1 MQNIYALQ
9 LCQEANYQIVRRNL
23 DKELSS
29 ENLNDLTEN
38 EIQEQKSLS
47 LRQFEQIKNNPNTS
61 APIQISSEIKTIF
74 DQAGS
79 SKRQQDQR
87 DFDHLLRMM
96 LEQAEKIYDHGLSI
110 LLLLVNFSD
119 FSREEVE
126 KRHQHSY
133 GITPNKNSSSL
144 NFADNRVIQAIK
156 SSSLFNTEVTSKKVS
171 WEQVSVFQWYREIL
185 KKDPEYQ
192 TYLSLSKTNYETDL
206 KLVKHILKNSVFKKG
221 TIYSFLEEHI
231 LNWAEDREI
240 IKSMVGKSLKTID
253 PDLKN
258 SFHLAPLSY
267 NWDDDKKYFRELF
280 NMTIANN
287 QQYDKLIAKKAKN
300 WDLNRMA
307 VLDKII
313 IKMAICEFIN
323 FPSIPIKV
331 TINEYIEISKLYSTP
346 KSKIFVNGIMDV
358 LAGDLGEKGEIRK
371 SGRGLLDNK

>member
-1 MQNIYALQ
+1 MQNIYAFQ

-171 WEQVSVFQWYREIL
+171 WEQVSVSQWYREIL

>member
-110 LLLLVNFSD
+110 LLLFVNFSD

-133 GITPNKNSSSL
+133 GITP
-144 NFADNRVIQAIK
+144 
-156 SSSLFNTEVTSKKVS
+156 
-171 WEQVSVFQWYREIL
+171 
-185 KKDPEYQ
+185 
-192 TYLSLSKTNYETDL
+192 
-206 KLVKHILKNSVFKKG
+206 
-221 TIYSFLEEHI
+221 
-231 LNWAEDREI
+231 
-240 IKSMVGKSLKTID
+240 
-253 PDLKN
+253 
-258 SFHLAPLSY
+258 
-267 NWDDDKKYFRELF
+267 
-280 NMTIANN
+280 
-287 QQYDKLIAKKAKN
+287 QQK
-300 WDLNRMA
+300 
-307 VLDKII
+307 
-313 IKMAICEFIN
+313 
-323 FPSIPIKV
+323 
-331 TINEYIEISKLYSTP
+331 
-346 KSKIFVNGIMDV
+346 
-358 LAGDLGEKGEIRK
+358 
-371 SGRGLLDNK
+371 

>member
-1 MQNIYALQ
+1 MQNIYAFQ

-29 ENLNDLTEN
+29 KNLYDLTEN

-133 GITPNKNSSSL
+133 DTTPNKNSSSL

-156 SSSLFNTEVTSKKVS
+156 SSSLFKTEVTSKKVS
-171 WEQVSVFQWYREIL
+171 WEQVSIFQWYREIL

-300 WDLNRMA
+300 WDLDRMA

>member
-1 MQNIYALQ
+1 
-9 LCQEANYQIVRRNL
+9 
-23 DKELSS
+23 
-29 ENLNDLTEN
+29 
-38 EIQEQKSLS
+38 
-47 LRQFEQIKNNPNTS
+47 
-61 APIQISSEIKTIF
+61 
-74 DQAGS
+74 
-79 SKRQQDQR
+79 
-87 DFDHLLRMM
+87 
-96 LEQAEKIYDHGLSI
+96 
-110 LLLLVNFSD
+110 
-119 FSREEVE
+119 
-126 KRHQHSY
+126 
-133 GITPNKNSSSL
+133 
-144 NFADNRVIQAIK
+144 
-156 SSSLFNTEVTSKKVS
+156 
-171 WEQVSVFQWYREIL
+171 QWYREIL

-300 WDLNRMA
+300 WDLDRMA
-307 VLDKII
+307 ILDKII

>member
-1 MQNIYALQ
+1 MQNIYAFQ
-9 LCQEANYQIVRRNL
+9 LCQEANYQIVIGNL

-29 ENLNDLTEN
+29 ENLVDLTEN

-47 LRQFEQIKNNPNTS
+47 LRQFEQIRNNPNTS
-61 APIQISSEIKTIF
+61 APIKISSEIKTIF
-74 DQAGS
+74 DQAGT

-87 DFDHLLRMM
+87 DFDHLLKLI
-96 LEQAEKIYDHGLSI
+96 LERAEKIYDHGLSI
-110 LLLLVNFSD
+110 LLLLVDFSD

-126 KRHQHSY
+126 KTHQQSY
-133 GITPNKNSSSL
+133 GITPNKNSTSL
-144 NFADNRVIQAIK
+144 NFANNHVIQAIK
-156 SSSLFNTEVTSKKVS
+156 SSSLFKSEVTNKKLS
-171 WEQVSVFQWYREIL
+171 WEQASISQWYREIL

-192 TYLSLSKTNYETDL
+192 TYLGLSKTNYETDL

-240 IKSMVGKSLKTID
+240 IKSMVGKSIKSID

-267 NWDDDKKYFRELF
+267 NWDDDKEYLLELF
-280 NMTIANN
+280 KQTIANN
-287 QQYDKLIAKKAKN
+287 QQYDKMIAKKAKN
-300 WDLNRMA
+300 WDLDRMA

-323 FPSIPIKV
+323 FPSIPVKV
-331 TINEYIEISKLYSTP
+331 TINEYIEISKIYSTP
-346 KSKIFVNGIMDV
+346 KSKIFVNGILDV
-358 LAGDLGEKGEIRK
+358 LAGDLREKGEIRK

>member
-1 MQNIYALQ
+1 MQNIYAFQ
-9 LCQEANYQIVRRNL
+9 LCQEANYQIVRQNI

-47 LRQFEQIKNNPNTS
+47 LLQFEQIKNNPNTS

-74 DQAGS
+74 DQARS

-110 LLLLVNFSD
+110 HLLLVNFSD

-133 GITPNKNSSSL
+133 GTTPKKNSSSL

-156 SSSLFNTEVTSKKVS
+156 SSSLFNTEVNSKKISWKQISVS
-171 WEQVSVFQWYREIL
+171 QWYREIL

-300 WDLNRMA
+300 WDLDRMA

-346 KSKIFVNGIMDV
+346 KSKFFVNGIMDV